1 MYIPEFITIN
11 QFQFQLWTIFV
22 FVAFVLY
29 LFVVWFEGR
38 KDGFDI
44 EKLFDTAFLG
54 AFSAYIFSKI
64 LFKLSLKS
72 AVVKDIDVEIGSLS
86 ILGAVLGLGFCLI
99 VLSKTWR
106 WSGYRLLDVFS
117 LSVSAFISLSMLSSF
132 MIYKNINGLYA
143 SVLFLG
149 QYLILSR
156 FRNSKLK
163 SGYVFSYSI
172 VISVFIVSLLF
183 EEYRS
188 LIFIL
193 LLITM
198 SLVNLIFRERKDMTG
213 RPPISQ
219 SLLNSLKNVL
229 LSKGKQLKKEQSI
242 LDQID
247 PANDTDRDIDNADP
261 IDEAVLE
268 DTSKEIVDL
277 RRTSADNMQQLVR
290 KALARMR
297 IGKYGI
303 CEVCGKPIE
312 EARLRIY
319 PEATTCTEHM
329 GKE

>member
-1 MYIPEFITIN
+1 MYIPEFININ
-11 QFQFQLWTIFV
+11 QFQLPFWTVFV
-22 FVAFVLY
+22 FASFILY

-44 EKLFDTAFLG
+44 EKLFDAAFLG
-54 AFSAYIFSKI
+54 ALSAYIFSKL
-64 LFKLSLKS
+64 LFKISLDSNILK
-72 AVVKDIDVEIGSLS
+72 AIDLVIGSVS
-86 ILGAVLGLGFCLI
+86 VPGAVLGLVICLLI
-99 VLSKTWR
+99 LARTWK
-106 WSGYRLLDVFS
+106 WSVYRLLDVFC
-117 LSVSAFISLSMLSSF
+117 LSVSAFISFSILSSYL
-132 MIYKNINGLYA
+132 IYKNINGLYA
-143 SVLFLG
+143 SILFLV

-156 FRNSKLK
+156 FRNYKLK
-163 SGYVFSYSI
+163 SGYTFSYML
-172 VISVFIVSLLF
+172 VITVFILSLLYGEF
-183 EEYRS
+183 RS

-198 SLVNLIFRERKDMTG
+198 SLVNLIFRERKDMTEKS
-213 RPPISQ
+213 PLPQ
-219 SLLNSLKNVL
+219 NLLNSLKNVL
-229 LSKGKQLKKEQSI
+229 LSKGKQLRKEQRI

-290 KALARMR
+290 KALARMK
-297 IGKYGI
+297 IGRYGI
-303 CEVCGKPIE
+303 CEVCGNPIE

-329 GKE
+329 DKE